1 MTRFQIV
8 GVYDDKEVNSSG
20 EFNGDG
26 YFEGHGHEVCEMFK
40 ENTRLSD
47 ITRTINE
54 DFGYD
59 FERGLYGREFSELDF
74 YEVANND
81 DYYNIWFS
89 DYLYIKNYGS
99 EDIDIR
105 DENGRNITIH
115 PGGWVTLNFGEL
127 LEGEYPE
134 YEVKPNENV
143 EIGLPQRLNLYVEDL
158 NKAGINHIIS
168 EDPGTMILLMDYM
181 QTRYKRIVEEF
192 EWHLKGNY
200 VVKITDIK
208 WGDKEEE

>member
-1 MTRFQIV
+1 MTRFQII
-8 GVYDDKEVNSSG
+8 GVYDDKEVNTSG
-20 EFNGDG
+20 EFNGEG
-26 YFEGHGHEVCEMFK
+26 YFDGFGHEVCEMFK

-47 ITRTINE
+47 IVETINA

-59 FERGLYGREFSELDF
+59 FTHGLYSRDFSDLDF
-74 YEVANND
+74 YEVANNKE
-81 DYYNIWFS
+81 YFNIWFS
-89 DYLYIKNYGS
+89 DYLYIKNYS
-99 EDIDIR
+99 SKDIKIR

-127 LEGEYPE
+127 LETEYPE
-134 YEVKPNENV
+134 YEVQPNGNV
-143 EIGLPQRLNLYVEDL
+143 EVDLPCRLNLYVEDL
-158 NKAGINHIIS
+158 NKAGINHIVS

-181 QTRYKRIVEEF
+181 QTKYKRIIEEF
-192 EWHLKGNY
+192 DWRLESRH